1 MVSDKGA
8 DNSRCHVCH
17 INYDEGKLTL
27 NYELGDISC
36 EGCDVIV

>member
-1 MVSDKGA
+1 VAQDVA

-17 INYDEGKLTL
+17 INYDEEALAL
-27 NYELGDISC
+27 NHELGDISC